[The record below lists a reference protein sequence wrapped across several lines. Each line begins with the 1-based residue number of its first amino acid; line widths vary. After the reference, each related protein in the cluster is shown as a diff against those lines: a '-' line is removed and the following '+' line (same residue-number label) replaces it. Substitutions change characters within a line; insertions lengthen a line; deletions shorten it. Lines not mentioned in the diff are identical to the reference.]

1 VSQQVHAFTEDVV
14 KKVLDEWQ
22 SSPMRKPRI
31 AKVTVNIALG
41 SAGERLVKVQGLLEQ
56 LTGQKPTLRKAKKTI
71 RAFGIHRG
79 ENIAVAVTLRGQ
91 RAMDF
96 LKRALEAVGHRIN
109 ASSIDKF
116 GNVCFG
122 IPEYIL
128 LPGAKYDPEIGIV
141 GMDVCLTIERPG
153 YRVERRRRARSSIPL
168 RHRVRPEETM
178 VLLNKELGVTIV

>member
-1 VSQQVHAFTEDVV
+1 MSQQTALTDEVV
-14 KKVLDEWQ
+14 NKVLSEWQ
-22 SSPMRKPRI
+22 KNPMRKPRI

-41 SAGERLVKVQGLLEQ
+41 SSGEKLVKVQGLLEQ

-91 RAMDF
+91 KAMDF
-96 LKRALEAVGHRIN
+96 LKRALEATGHRIK
-109 ASSIDKF
+109 ASSVDKF

-141 GMDVCLTIERPG
+141 GMDVCLTVERPG
-153 YRVERRRRARSSIPL
+153 FRVERRRRARSSIPL
-168 RHRVRPEETM
+168 KHRVRPEETM
-178 VLLNKELGVTIV
+178 VLLNKELGVTFV

>member
-1 VSQQVHAFTEDVV
+1 MSQASLDEGLVS
-14 KKVLDEWQ
+14 KVLGEWEKN
-22 SSPMRKPRI
+22 PMKKPRI

-41 SAGERLVKVQGLLEQ
+41 SSGEKLVKVQGLLEQ
-56 LTGQKPTLRKAKKTI
+56 LTGQKATLRKAKKTI

-96 LKRALEAVGHRIN
+96 LKRALDAVGHRIK
-109 ASSIDKF
+109 ASSIDKH

-128 LPGAKYDPEIGIV
+128 IPGAKYDPEIGIV

-153 YRVERRRRARSSIPL
+153 FRVERRRRARSTIPL
-168 RHRVRPEETM
+168 RHRVKPEETM
-178 VLLNKELGVTIV
+178 VLLNKEFGVTFV

>member
-1 VSQQVHAFTEDVV
+1 MSAGLTEDAVN
-14 KKVLDEWQ
+14 KILRDWEEN
-22 SSPMRKPRI
+22 PMRKPRI
-31 AKVTVNIALG
+31 SKVTVNIALG
-41 SAGERLVKVQGLLEQ
+41 QGGEKLVKVQGLLEQ
-56 LTGQKPTLRKAKKTI
+56 LTGQRPVLRKAKKTI

-79 ENIAVAVTLRGQ
+79 ENIAVSVTLRGQ

-96 LKRALEAVGHRIN
+96 LKRTLEAVGYRLKS
-109 ASSIDKF
+109 SSIDKH

-153 YRVERRRRARSSIPL
+153 FRVERRRRARSTIPL

-178 VLLNKELGVTIV
+178 VLLNKELGVALV